1 MKFRLRPIQNFF
13 QGAVLLLGL
22 VVVALLSAITTM
34 HFAIHGAEVQI
45 PALKGMTVAE
55 ARSQTSGLGL
65 NLDVDNRYYSS
76 DVAAGHILS
85 QSPVPGAVVR
95 REWRVRVSE
104 SLGPQKVEVPSVIGG
119 QERTA
124 ALNLRR
130 VGLEA
135 GATAHLPWAG
145 IGTGAA
151 EVGTVLAQDPP
162 PKAQGIE
169 KPSIN
174 LLVAAADDTTT
185 DGFVMPDLTGVP
197 IVSAQSALT
206 RVGLKFGEPRFQDV
220 QIPPVSA
227 AGYAPVAAPASPAGS
242 VPGPPTSAAPSTAPT
257 PAKPTALPGSVLS
270 QSPLPGYRVEV
281 GSTVT
286 LTVAK

>member
-1 MKFRLRPIQNFF
+1 MRIHLERLQRFF
-13 QGAVLLLGL
+13 QMGTLLLGL
-22 VVVALLSAITTM
+22 LLVALLSAITTM
-34 HFAIHGAEVQI
+34 HFAIHGREVKV

-65 NLDVDNRYYSS
+65 NLDVDDRYYSA

-85 QSPVPGAVVR
+85 QSPAAGAVVR

-104 SLGPQKVEVPSVIGG
+104 SLGPQKVEVPNVVGG

-135 GATAHLPWAG
+135 GATSHLPYPKV
-145 IGTGAA
+145 GA
-151 EVGTVLAQDPP
+151 GTVLAQDPP

-169 KPSIN
+169 RPSVN
-174 LLVAAADDTTT
+174 LLVAAADDTTA
-185 DGFVMPDLTGVP
+185 DGFVLPDMVGMP
-197 IVSAQSALT
+197 IVTAQAMLS
-206 RVGLKFGEPRFQDV
+206 RVGIKFGEPKFV
-220 QIPPVSA
+220 EVSIPAVAGVSAATPVSA
-227 AGYAPVAAPASPAGS
+227 PGSTAAAQPAPPAPAPMKA
-242 VPGPPTSAAPSTAPT
+242 
-257 PAKPTALPGSVLS
+257 TALPGTILS
-270 QSPLPGYRVEV
+270 QSPPAGYRVEV
-281 GSTVT
+281 GATVA